1 MPGVRLDNT
10 SLYAKD
16 MYKAAYEV
24 INEADTMYDKIFK
37 VVSGVNG
44 AGDKSTQLLGL
55 GDIKKHDAEGE
66 DIDFESPTEGWSY
79 YVKYYTFSG
88 GLTLTYEAVQDTVK
102 LGNLLKDLAKTWQA
116 SSIDK
121 KETYCAGVFNDGGTL
136 SGDDVFNGSHTGQTD
151 SSGKLLYDSIPMFT
165 LSGNEYTHKGGGTY
179 YNSVAGLSLDPDNF
193 ETIYILHKAT
203 NNRSELDRPTKAVC
217 DTLLTLPGADALMA
231 RRILKTSE
239 SMGLAGTQL
248 NDLNIYANLAE
259 PMDWDYLTDTG
270 AFYLGK
276 RQSDMIQFHSRQ
288 KPLIKFFEDKNNN
301 GYKASFV
308 ERYGILVKGR
318 PWTRGGGASAA

>member
-1 MPGVRLDNT
+1 V
-10 SLYAKD
+10 
-16 MYKAAYEV
+16 E
-24 INEADTMYDKIFK
+24 
-37 VVSGVNG
+37 
-44 AGDKSTQLLGL
+44 
-55 GDIKKHDAEGE
+55 
-66 DIDFESPTEGWSY
+66 
-79 YVKYYTFSG
+79 
-88 GLTLTYEAVQDTVK
+88 
-102 LGNLLKDLAKTWQA
+102 
-116 SSIDK
+116 
-121 KETYCAGVFNDGGTL
+121 
-136 SGDDVFNGSHTGQTD
+136 
-151 SSGKLLYDSIPMFT
+151 
-165 LSGNEYTHKGGGTY
+165 NEYTHKGGGTY

-276 RQSDMIQFHSRQ
+276 RQSDMINSIQDRSHSSNSL
-288 KPLIKFFEDKNNN
+288 KIKITTDIKRHLSKDME
-301 GYKASFV
+301 S
-308 ERYGILVKGR
+308 
-318 PWTRGGGASAA
+318 